1 MARVIWLW
9 VGAEPTVQ
17 AMTRLVTVVLLLAAA
32 YPAADPAMA
41 QIVAQIAAPNGQQ
54 QFGPSSGTAAASQG
68 NQSGVGLDVICNEM
82 IAGTFCSSGG
92 SSGGGYGSPTA
103 GTSASNPALPPCTSG
118 TPANELCN

>member
-1 MARVIWLW
+1 MGWA
-9 VGAEPTVQ
+9 GPTVQ

-41 QIVAQIAAPNGQQ
+41 QIVAPNGQQ

-68 NQSGVGLDVICNEM
+68 NQSGVGIDVICNEM

-103 GTSASNPALPPCTSG
+103 GTSASNPSLPPCTSG
-118 TPANELCN
+118 MPANELCN